1 MESIIL
7 YRNRNQCYCND
18 INTSI
23 IEFVICVDQVIRQT
37 QQLDQKFN
45 LFLSLIYKLQNYCLW
60 QKIKFIDV
68 IDDNKKTKQT
78 NTAFFLHIFN
88 IIF

>member
-23 IEFVICVDQVIRQT
+23 VEFVICVDQVIRQT
-37 QQLDQKFN
+37 NQLDQKFY

-68 IDDNKKTKQT
+68 IDDNKKTKQKQILHFFF
-78 NTAFFLHIFN
+78 AF
-88 IIF
+88 